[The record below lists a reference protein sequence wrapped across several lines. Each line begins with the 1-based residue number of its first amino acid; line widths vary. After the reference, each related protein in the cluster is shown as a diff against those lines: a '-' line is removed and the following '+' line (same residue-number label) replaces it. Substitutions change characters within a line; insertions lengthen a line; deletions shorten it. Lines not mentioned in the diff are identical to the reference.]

1 MGTFAPKTAPQF
13 TGSISLGRNAG
24 TVGGYSIA
32 GGYCTA
38 TQEGSVALG
47 RGADSTNLGAAALG
61 KFNRAMTGGDA
72 DVTQV
77 GDALVVGNGK
87 FFDNRSNAFRVTY
100 AGTVYGKGSFQTSG
114 ADYAEYFQWTDDN
127 AENEDRVGYFVT
139 LEGAKIKLAG
149 PGDYILG
156 IVSANPC
163 IIGNA
168 DEDWLGRQLH
178 DQFGRFVKEYLVDGQ
193 VVDYVTPSWRYK
205 ENPDYDPS
213 QPYIERKDRAEW
225 DAIGMLGVLA
235 VRDDGT
241 CQVNGFCQVGE
252 GGMATAAAG
261 YVPGQTWRVME
272 RVNES
277 VVKVV
282 FR

>member
-1 MGTFAPKTAPQF
+1 MT
-13 TGSISLGRNAG
+13 
-24 TVGGYSIA
+24 
-32 GGYCTA
+32 
-38 TQEGSVALG
+38 
-47 RGADSTNLGAAALG
+47 
-61 KFNRAMTGGDA
+61 TGGSYGNQTG
-72 DVTQV
+72 DVFV
-77 GDALVVGNGK
+77 LGNGTSLSSL
-87 FFDNRSNAFRVTY
+87 SNAFRVTY
-100 AGTVYGKGSFQTSG
+100 AGTVYGKGSFNTSG
-114 ADYAEYFQWTDDN
+114 ADYAEYFQWVDDN
-127 AENEDRVGYFVT
+127 PNSQDRVGYFVT
-139 LEGAKIKLAG
+139 LEGDKIKLAG

-178 DQFGRFVKEYLVDGQ
+178 DQFGRFIKEYLVDDQ
-193 VVDYVTPSWRYK
+193 VVDYETPSWRYK

-241 CQVNGFCQVGE
+241 CQVNGFCQVAQ
-252 GGMATAAAG
+252 GGGATAAES
-261 YVPGQTWRVME
+261 YVPGLTWRVIE
-272 RVNES
+272 RVNEG